1 MNCDGIQNT
10 LLKNGKNAER
20 RCSAFS
26 VSEAVIGARNER
38 PRPRRRRPQ
47 GRTHRR
53 RTARRPHS
61 AIANLIAPAGPT
73 DFTASDPD

>member
-1 MNCDGIQNT
+1 MNRAGIQNT

-38 PRPRRRRPQ
+38 PPAATPSP
-47 GRTHRR
+47 GGN
-53 RTARRPHS
+53 TA
-61 AIANLIAPAGPT
+61 A
-73 DFTASDPD
+73 